1 MHLKQLESYPKKIK
15 KYTDYKSAPWGLENL
30 YEIVNNFHPI
40 SMTKKMEQKLYIC
53 YTTNTNIMDL
63 EARKY
68 NFIQELFTVERESVV
83 DTLER
88 VLKREKEEYQE
99 ISTENKKELD
109 NRLENY
115 KNNPND
121 VLDWKDV
128 KENW

>member
-1 MHLKQLESYPKKIK
+1 
-15 KYTDYKSAPWGLENL
+15 
-30 YEIVNNFHPI
+30 
-40 SMTKKMEQKLYIC
+40 
-53 YTTNTNIMDL
+53 MDL

-68 NFIQELFTVERESVV
+68 HLIQELFNIERESII

-88 VLKREKEEYQE
+88 VLKREKEEHQV
-99 ISTENKKELD
+99 ISTEHKKELD

-128 KENW
+128 KNDW

>member
-1 MHLKQLESYPKKIK
+1 
-15 KYTDYKSAPWGLENL
+15 
-30 YEIVNNFHPI
+30 
-40 SMTKKMEQKLYIC
+40 LYIC

-68 NFIQELFTVERESVV
+68 NFIQELFTIERASVI

-88 VLKREKEEYQE
+88 VLKREKEENQE

-109 NRLENY
+109 NRLESY

>member
-1 MHLKQLESYPKKIK
+1 MI
-15 KYTDYKSAPWGLENL
+15 
-30 YEIVNNFHPI
+30 
-40 SMTKKMEQKLYIC
+40 QKLYIC

-68 NFIQELFTVERESVV
+68 NFIQELFTIERESVI

-99 ISTENKKELD
+99 VSTENKKELD
-109 NRLENY
+109 NRLESY

>member
-1 MHLKQLESYPKKIK
+1 
-15 KYTDYKSAPWGLENL
+15 
-30 YEIVNNFHPI
+30 
-40 SMTKKMEQKLYIC
+40 
-53 YTTNTNIMDL
+53 MDL

-68 NFIQELFTVERESVV
+68 NFIQELFSISKESSMSV
-83 DTLER
+83 LER

-99 ISTENKKELD
+99 ISTAHKKELD
-109 NRLENY
+109 NRLESY

>member
-1 MHLKQLESYPKKIK
+1 MK
-15 KYTDYKSAPWGLENL
+15 
-30 YEIVNNFHPI
+30 
-40 SMTKKMEQKLYIC
+40 QKLYIC

-68 NFIQELFTVERESVV
+68 NFIQELFTIERESVI

-109 NRLENY
+109 NRLESY